1 MLAPPMRGRISIFT
15 AICLVAACQSQ
26 TPSGS
31 ASPSSVAS
39 EAASAA
45 PSVTASASDPGP
57 AAWSETGSFND
68 AGGFALVIDM
78 AQNGSVVVAV
88 GTQYVAPIPNFGFPP
103 DHEGRVWTS
112 DDGYT
117 WVDATPAGIFDN
129 VSLNQVLAT
138 PAGGFVAF
146 GFGPVQR
153 AWESGDGLAWTEI
166 PSPFPANASVTS
178 LGSGAQGYLTLVDGP
193 ARQLWFS
200 ADGAAWAA
208 TYTLADQ
215 AVSIG
220 AGDEGFAVAGTAN
233 PGTPQAAPFGIAS
246 SDGSSWVTATTPPS
260 VVSGTVQV
268 APIAGDWH
276 AIASGVTDGALLTSV
291 PISFSANGLNW
302 AASGSMGLAVV
313 QVDPST
319 TCNEFVTALHGAT
332 PWLVATSRLTYP
344 CSEGGFVVH
353 GTQRASTD
361 GTTWMDL
368 PFAAG
373 TPGQTGSGSAVFATL
388 MMNGRLVLAG
398 QSNSAATF
406 WIGE

>member
-1 MLAPPMRGRISIFT
+1 MLAAAMRGRISILAVT
-15 AICLVAACQSQ
+15 LLVAGCQSQ

-31 ASPSSVAS
+31 ASPSSTAS
-39 EAASAA
+39 ETQSAA
-45 PSVTASASDPGP
+45 PSVAASATDPGP

-68 AGGFALVIDM
+68 TGGFSLVIDI
-78 AQNGSVVVAV
+78 AQNGTVVVAV

-103 DHEGRVWTS
+103 DHDGRLWIS
-112 DDGYT
+112 EDGYT
-117 WVDATPAGIFDN
+117 WSDAAPAGVFDG

-146 GFGPVQR
+146 GFGPAQR
-153 AWESGDGLAWTEI
+153 AWGSADGETWTEI
-166 PSPFPANASVTS
+166 PSPFPANSTVTS
-178 LGSGAQGYLTLVDGP
+178 LASGAQGYLTLVDGP

-200 ADGAAWAA
+200 GDGAAWAA
-208 TYTLADQ
+208 TYALADQ

-233 PGTPQAAPFGIAS
+233 PGTAQAAPFGIAS
-246 SDGSSWVTATTPPS
+246 SDGSGWVPAATPPSVASGAVHVAPHAGDWYAMANGDLTATTP
-260 VVSGTVQV
+260 V
-268 APIAGDWH
+268 
-276 AIASGVTDGALLTSV
+276 
-291 PISFSANGLNW
+291 SFSANGLDW
-302 AASGSMGLAVV
+302 AQSGSMPLAEV
-313 QVDPST
+313 QADATT
-319 TCNEFVTALHGAT
+319 TCREFVTALHGST
-332 PWLVATSRLTYP
+332 PWLVATSRLSFP

-361 GTTWMDL
+361 GTTWTDL

-373 TPGQTGSGSAVFATL
+373 TPGQTGSGSAVFATV
-388 MMNGRLVLAG
+388 MVNGRLVLAG